1 MKITVEKKKK
11 SVIVVDWGHAPFAIQ
26 EKQGRRVYI
35 PDGFTVES
43 FCFNRLWIGQ
53 TSVRGDAIQYQFFLK
68 NEPHKTSGWQ
78 KSASA
83 ALAVAND
90 RIKNRFYKPGSNGA
104 LVIGV
109 TYPNLQEEI
118 TRRFGSS
125 LDKAGSRD
133 QGVVEEEDEEEMDN
147 ALHQQD
153 EQQFAFDEDQP
164 SSTSMPAPPTRA
176 SSRRRE
182 QTPAP
187 VVVFQEDM
195 EEEDIESQQEADGLE
210 PISLDPFKEE
220 AGSQRMGGCGSL
232 EAELKAMHLWF
243 GNICQKANQSAT
255 AAAGSLTKD
264 FGSLS
269 FEQSQDPDFFLH
281 SNDPLDL

>member
-11 SVIVVDWGHAPFAIQ
+11 SVIVVDWGHAPFAVQ

-53 TSVRGDAIQYQFFLK
+53 TSVRGDTIQYQFFLK
-68 NEPHKTSGWQ
+68 SEPCKTSGWQ

-90 RIKNRFYKPGSNGA
+90 RLKNRFYKPGSNGA

-118 TRRFGSS
+118 VRRFGSQ
-125 LDKAGSRD
+125 LNKAEDRD
-133 QGVVEEEDEEEMDN
+133 DEAEDEEEMDQED
-147 ALHQQD
+147 AQ
-153 EQQFAFDEDQP
+153 EQFAFDEDQP
-164 SSTSMPAPPTRA
+164 TPAATRT
-176 SSRRRE
+176 SSRR
-182 QTPAP
+182 PAAP
-187 VVVFQEDM
+187 VPQQRHEAEVE

-210 PISLDPFKEE
+210 PISLDPFKDDDHR
-220 AGSQRMGGCGSL
+220 ASSFQRGGCGSL

-255 AAAGSLTKD
+255 GAAGSLTCD
-264 FGSLS
+264 FRSAS
-269 FEQSQDPDFFLH
+269 FEQSQDPDLFLH
-281 SNDPLDL
+281 SNDPLLDLDAAM